1 MSVSSVLVIG
11 GGITGS
17 VLSLALA
24 KRGVRVD
31 LAEIREDWR
40 GVGHGITVQGNALA
54 ALAKVGV
61 LDALLARGVPFDRVR
76 MRRADGTLIAELR
89 PRTPAARPCPP
100 PWAPSGRTSRTCSAT
115 ASTPR
120 ASTCGSG

>member
-24 KRGVRVD
+24 QRGVRVD

-40 GVGHGITVQGNALA
+40 GTGHGITVQGNALG

-61 LDALLARGVPFDRVR
+61 LDALLARGVPFDTLR
-76 MRRADGTLIAELR
+76 MRRADGTLIGRAADPAHRRRGPALHDGR
-89 PRTPAARPCPP
+89 PPVGHP
-100 PWAPSGRTSRTCSAT
+100 GRAL
-115 ASTPR
+115 
-120 ASTCGSG
+120 